1 MSTAIDLTGKVAI
14 VTGAGSGLGKGIAL
28 CLAKAGANVAIAD
41 VNVKD
46 AQKTA
51 KEIMALGRKSF
62 AIKTDVTKENEVFA
76 MVDEVVRKLG
86 KLDIMCPNAGTCCAG
101 PIDQLSAENWDKM
114 MQINLY
120 GHFYCVKAALKY
132 MKPQKSGKIVMT
144 ASQAGRV
151 AVPLLAGYSASKFA
165 VTALTKAVAQEVAAD
180 NIQVNCIGPGIIRTK
195 IWDKILG
202 DLVKAGL
209 GEADAL
215 YKSFLDSIPSG
226 REQTP
231 EDIGNAVTFLASNLA
246 SEITGDILIINGGQF
261 NCP

>member
-1 MSTAIDLTGKVAI
+1 MSTSIDLSGKVAI
-14 VTGAGSGLGKGIAL
+14 VTGAGSGLGAGIAK
-28 CLAKAGANVAIAD
+28 CLAKAGASVAVAD
-41 VNVKD
+41 INLGD

-51 KEIMALGRKSF
+51 EEIIATGGN
-62 AIKTDVTKENEVFA
+62 AYAVKTDVTKEEEVFA
-76 MVDEVVRKLG
+76 MTDEVVKKWG
-86 KLDIMCPNAGTCCAG
+86 KLDIMCPNAGTCSAG
-101 PIDQLSAENWDKM
+101 PIDTLSAEDWDKM

-151 AVPLLAGYSASKFA
+151 AVPLLAGYSVSKFG
-165 VTALTKAVAQEVAAD
+165 VVALTKAVAQEVALD

-202 DLVKAGL
+202 DLVAAGI

-215 YKSFLDSIPSG
+215 YKAFIESIPTK

-231 EDIGNAVTFLASNLA
+231 EDIGNAVTFLASDLA
-246 SEITGDILIINGGQF
+246 SEITGDILLINGGQF

>member
-1 MSTAIDLTGKVAI
+1 MSKAIDLSGRVAI
-14 VTGAGSGLGKGIAL
+14 VTGAGSGLGAGIAK
-28 CLAKAGANVAIAD
+28 CLAGAGASVAVAD
-41 VNVKD
+41 INLDD

-51 KEIMALGRKSF
+51 DEIIAAGGTAF
-62 AIKTDVTKENEVFA
+62 AVRTDVTKEDEVFA
-76 MVDEVVRKLG
+76 MTDEVVKKWG
-86 KLDIMCPNAGTCCAG
+86 KLDIMCPNAGTCSAG
-101 PIDQLSAENWDKM
+101 PIDKLSAEYWDKM

-151 AVPLLAGYSASKFA
+151 AVPLLAGYSVSKFG
-165 VTALTKAVAQEVAAD
+165 VVALTKAVAQEVALD

-202 DLVKAGL
+202 DLVAAGI

-215 YKSFLDSIPSG
+215 YKAFIEAIPTK

-231 EDIGNAVTFLASNLA
+231 EDIGNAVTFLASDLA
-246 SEITGDILIINGGQF
+246 SEITGDILLINGGQF

>member
-1 MSTAIDLTGKVAI
+1 MSTAIDLTGKIAI

-28 CLAKAGANVAIAD
+28 CLVKAGADVALAD
-41 VNVKD
+41 INFDD
-46 AQKTA
+46 AQKVA
-51 KEIMALGRKSF
+51 EEIKSLGRKSL
-62 AIKTDVTKENEVFA
+62 AIKTDVTNEDEVFA
-76 MVDEVVRKLG
+76 MVDEVVKKWG
-86 KLDIMCPNAGTCCAG
+86 KLDIMCPNAGTCSAG
-101 PIDQLSAENWDKM
+101 PIDKLSAENWDKM
-114 MQINLY
+114 MRVNLY

-144 ASQAGRV
+144 SSQAGRV
-151 AVPLLAGYSASKFA
+151 AVPLLTGYSVSKFG

-202 DLVKAGL
+202 DLVAAGI

-215 YKSFLDSIPSG
+215 YKSFLDSIPTG
-226 REQTP
+226 REQTA

-246 SEITGDILIINGGQF
+246 NEITGDILIINGGQF

>member
-1 MSTAIDLTGKVAI
+1 MSKVIDLSGKVAI

-28 CLAKAGANVAIAD
+28 CLAKAGADVVIAD
-41 VNVKD
+41 INAED
-46 AQKTA
+46 AQSVA
-51 KEIMALGRKSF
+51 KEIISLGRKSL
-62 AIKTDVTKENEVFA
+62 AIKTDVTKEDEVFA
-76 MVDEVVRKLG
+76 MVDEVVKKWG
-86 KLDIMCPNAGTCCAG
+86 KLDIMCPNAGTCSAG
-101 PIDQLSAENWDKM
+101 PLDKLSAENWDKM

-165 VTALTKAVAQEVAAD
+165 VVALTKAVAQEVASD

-202 DLVKAGL
+202 DLVAAGL
-209 GEADAL
+209 GESDAL
-215 YKSFLDSIPSG
+215 YKSFIDAIPSG

-231 EDIGNAVTFLASNLA
+231 EDIGNAVTFLASSLA
-246 SEITGDILIINGGQF
+246 SEITGDCLIINGGQF